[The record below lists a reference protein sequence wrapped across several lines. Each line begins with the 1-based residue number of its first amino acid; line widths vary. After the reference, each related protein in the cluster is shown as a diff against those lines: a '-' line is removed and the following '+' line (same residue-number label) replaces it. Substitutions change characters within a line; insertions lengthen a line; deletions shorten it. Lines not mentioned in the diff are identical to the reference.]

1 MNLSIPDISYKWNH
15 TIISFCFW
23 LYFLKNNVYKV
34 LPCCSMYQN
43 NLFLYMAGKCPNLSI
58 HPSGA
63 GRFGCFHFLAIV
75 NSAAVDMSVH
85 VLVWVPVFNSSGYIP
100 WSRILGLYGNI
111 CLAYKRLPK
120 LFSIATAP
128 FHIPISKYKDSIS
141 LYLCQHLLFFGLFV
155 LITAILVS
163 VKWHFIV
170 VFICISLM
178 LMMLNILSCTCWL
191 CICLLWSSVCP
202 GPLFV

>member
-1 MNLSIPDISYKWNH
+1 MSIRFFH
-15 TIISFCFW
+15 VVVCTRTICSFIW
-23 LYFLKNNVYKV
+23 LENA
-34 LPCCSMYQN
+34 PTC
-43 NLFLYMAGKCPNLSI
+43 LSI
-58 HPSGA
+58 HLVLDALVVST
-63 GRFGCFHFLAIV
+63 FWLLWM

-85 VLVWVPVFNSSGYIP
+85 VLVWVSVFNSSGYIP